1 MRKVDL
7 VSNQGSRPNSVEMI
21 NRPSDP
27 VIFEQIFEEI
37 KKPEEKQNTVK
48 LREKLYWFFI
58 FVGALVILFGI
69 IFVLYCMVNLSNYGL
84 RLFMV
89 TVTSA
94 IAFDAAIQLTILI
107 GISAKQVKCELTQ

>member
-1 MRKVDL
+1 MRRVDL

-27 VIFEQIFEEI
+27 VIFEQIFEET
-37 KKPEEKQNTVK
+37 KKPEGRQKIDK
-48 LREKLYWFFI
+48 LKDKIYWFFVFI
-58 FVGALVILFGI
+58 GALVILFGI